1 MPNIDLPTRGER
13 VDEDLRHRAFTW
25 CREFLRGTWRTLPES
40 AFHISVIS
48 GGLSNML
55 YQCALPEDMELV
67 DDEPRRVCLRIYG
80 QILQEV
86 DSLVLES
93 VMFAIL
99 AERRLGPTLYGVF
112 PQGRIEEF
120 IPSRR
125 LRTEDLADPDISAVI
140 VVKTARFHKMT
151 MPFNKKPMWLFNTM
165 ERYLHKVM
173 ELKFAQGIQEQIL
186 QKIQGINLPQELQAL
201 QSLLRQTPSPV
212 VFCHNDLQEGN
223 ILLLDSDKPL
233 HDRIMIIDFE
243 YSSYNYRG
251 FDIGNHFCEW
261 MYDYTHNAW
270 PFYKVNTKNYPSR
283 EQQLRFCMAYLKEY
297 GDHAENLGDAD
308 MDRMLLEV
316 NRYALAS
323 HFFWCLWSIL
333 QASISTINFGYME
346 YALARLEAYNDLKK
360 QVV

>member
-1 MPNIDLPTRGER
+1 MPNVDMPTRGEQ

-25 CREFLRGTWRTLPES
+25 CREFLQGTWRTLPES
-40 AFHISVIS
+40 AFRISVIRF

-55 YQCALPEDMELV
+55 YQCALPEDVELI
-67 DDEPRRVCLRIYG
+67 DNEPRRVCLRIYG
-80 QILQEV
+80 QILQV
-86 DSLVLES
+86 RDC
-93 VMFAIL
+93 F
-99 AERRLGPTLYGVF
+99 RFTLY
-112 PQGRIEEF
+112 I
-120 IPSRR
+120 IRR

-151 MPFNKKPMWLFNTM
+151 MPFNKKPKWLFNTM

-173 ELKFAQGIQEQIL
+173 ELKFAQEIQEQML
-186 QKIQGINLPQELQAL
+186 QKIRGINLPQELQAL
-201 QSLLRQTPSPV
+201 QALLRQTPSPV

-243 YSSYNYRG
+243 YSSYNYRFVG

-261 MYDYTHNAW
+261 MYDYTHNSW
-270 PFYKVNTKNYPSR
+270 PFYKVNTQNYPSR
-283 EQQLRFCMAYLKEY
+283 EQQLRFCTAYLKEF
-297 GDHAENLGDAD
+297 GDHANHLGDAD

-323 HFFWCLWSIL
+323 HFFWCLWSII
-333 QASISTINFGYME
+333 QASISTIPFGYMHNKNKHLFD
-346 YALARLEAYNDLKK
+346 AFFKRDCLDFCRRVILRASRVGKLPFC
-360 QVV
+360 